1 MRRTDGPSD
10 GEGDRAVEAPAH
22 PRPLAPGG
30 PTPPARVEPVVVPRW
45 IQLVALPLAVLA
57 LWALARAAG
66 VVLLLFLV
74 AGVVALVLN
83 PLVELLQR
91 ARLPHGLA
99 VLCVYL
105 AFFVTLGGAGVML
118 ADPIGDQVAGFQE
131 SVPELIDS
139 ANGSLASIQQWLD
152 ERGIGI
158 EVKAQG
164 ETALETLRGDVV
176 EGSGDVVTATREV
189 LTVLVEASFALVLV
203 LVISIYM
210 LVYGPQ
216 IGALVRRLMPPGNGT
231 PEDDYPTRVQKGVF
245 GYVRGQ
251 ILFSLIMGASAG
263 LGLWIFGLLGIFPE
277 GRAYA
282 FFFGAFFG
290 LMELIPYLG
299 PWLGAMPPT
308 IVALFNDPLTAVWL
322 ALFFLALQQLE
333 GHVVAPLVFGHSLR
347 INPLLVILALLV
359 GGQLYGLVGALVALP
374 IAAVARETAIYLRG
388 HLVLEPWG
396 TPNPAALAGAGVGAA
411 RPPPGNG
418 PCPACGT
425 PAAAG
430 DAYCR
435 ACGAEL
441 RAEVAASP

>member
-1 MRRTDGPSD
+1 MKRTDGPSD
-10 GEGDRAVEAPAH
+10 GEADAPAD
-22 PRPLAPGG
+22 PRPLA
-30 PTPPARVEPVVVPRW
+30 TDMAAPPARVEPVVVPRW
-45 IQLVALPLAVLA
+45 VQMVALPLAVLG

-83 PLVELLQR
+83 PLVKLLQR
-91 ARLPHGLA
+91 ARIPHGLA

-105 AFFVTLGGAGVML
+105 AFFVTLAGAGVML
-118 ADPIGDQVAGFQE
+118 ADPVGDQVAGFQE
-131 SVPELIDS
+131 NVPELIDS
-139 ANGSLASIQQWLD
+139 ANASLEGMQRWLD

-176 EGSGDVVTATREV
+176 ESSGDIVAATREV

-210 LVYGPQ
+210 LIYGPQ
-216 IGALVRRLMPPGNGT
+216 IGALARRLMPPGDGT
-231 PEDDYPTRVQKGVF
+231 PYDDYPIRVQKAVS

-251 ILFSLIMGASAG
+251 LLFSLIMGTSAG
-263 LGLWIFGLLGIFPE
+263 LGLWLFGLLGIFPE
-277 GRAYA
+277 GRTYA
-282 FFFGAFFG
+282 FFFGLFFG
-290 LMELIPYLG
+290 LMELIPYIG
-299 PWLGAMPPT
+299 PWLGATPPT

-322 ALFFLALQQLE
+322 ALFFVALQQLE

-359 GGQLYGLVGALVALP
+359 GGQLYGVVGALVALP
-374 IAAVARETAIYLRG
+374 IAAVARETAVYLRG

-396 TPNPAALAGAGVGAA
+396 MPTPALAGAGVRAA
-411 RPPPGNG
+411 RPPPGSG
-418 PCPACGT
+418 PCPGCGAT
-425 PAAAG
+425 AATG

-435 ACGAEL
+435 ACGSEL
-441 RAEVAASP
+441 RTEVAGPP

>member
-1 MRRTDGPSD
+1 MRRTDGPGDSE
-10 GEGDRAVEAPAH
+10 GEDAVEAPAD
-22 PRPLAPGG
+22 PRPLAADVPA
-30 PTPPARVEPVVVPRW
+30 PPARVEPVVVPRW
-45 IQLVALPLAVLA
+45 VQLVALPLAVLA

-74 AGVVALVLN
+74 AGIVALVLN
-83 PLVELLQR
+83 PLVKLLQR
-91 ARLPHGLA
+91 ARVPHGLA

-105 AFFVTLGGAGVML
+105 AFFVTLAGAGVML
-118 ADPIGDQVAGFQE
+118 ADPIGDQVAGLQE

-139 ANGSLASIQQWLD
+139 ANASLADMQRWLD

-210 LVYGPQ
+210 LIYGPQ
-216 IGALVRRLMPPGNGT
+216 IGALVRRLMPPGDGT
-231 PEDDYPTRVQKGVF
+231 PEDDYPIRVQRGVS

-251 ILFSLIMGASAG
+251 VLFSLIMGASAG
-263 LGLWIFGLLGIFPE
+263 LGLWIFGVLGIFPE
-277 GRAYA
+277 GRTYA

-290 LMELIPYLG
+290 LMELIPYIG
-299 PWLGAMPPT
+299 PWLGAMPP
-308 IVALFNDPLTAVWL
+308 ILVALFNDPLTAVWL
-322 ALFFLALQQLE
+322 ALFFVALQQLE
-333 GHVVAPLVFGHSLR
+333 GHVVAPLIFGHSLR
-347 INPLLVILALLV
+347 INPLLVILALLI

-374 IAAVARETAIYLRG
+374 IAAVARETVVYLRD

-396 TPNPAALAGAGVGAA
+396 TPSPVALGSAGGG
-411 RPPPGNG
+411 PTPSPPGSG
-418 PCPACGT
+418 DCPACGT
-425 PAAAG
+425 PAATG

-441 RAEVAASP
+441 RTEVAASP

>member
-118 ADPIGDQVAGFQE
+118 AGPIGDQVAGFQE

-189 LTVLVEASFALVLV
+189 LTVLDEASFALVLG
-203 LVISIYM
+203 LVNSISI
-210 LVYGPQ
+210 
-216 IGALVRRLMPPGNGT
+216 
-231 PEDDYPTRVQKGVF
+231 
-245 GYVRGQ
+245 
-251 ILFSLIMGASAG
+251 
-263 LGLWIFGLLGIFPE
+263 LL
-277 GRAYA
+277 
-282 FFFGAFFG
+282 
-290 LMELIPYLG
+290 
-299 PWLGAMPPT
+299 
-308 IVALFNDPLTAVWL
+308 
-322 ALFFLALQQLE
+322 
-333 GHVVAPLVFGHSLR
+333 
-347 INPLLVILALLV
+347 
-359 GGQLYGLVGALVALP
+359 
-374 IAAVARETAIYLRG
+374 
-388 HLVLEPWG
+388 
-396 TPNPAALAGAGVGAA
+396 
-411 RPPPGNG
+411 
-418 PCPACGT
+418 
-425 PAAAG
+425 
-430 DAYCR
+430 
-435 ACGAEL
+435 
-441 RAEVAASP
+441 